1 MGPVSERTTDV
12 VRFRHHPG
20 RGVAGLIVT
29 ISVLTLASVSDWLA
43 LLALP
48 PLAWTVW
55 VWRAG
60 TEADR
65 TGIRVRALA
74 GRKWIPWSRVRGLAT
89 EGDRVAATLT
99 DGATVPLT
107 AVTPAELPRLAA
119 ASGQEVSRVGI
130 NPPST

>member
-1 MGPVSERTTDV
+1 VSERTTDV

-20 RGVAGLIVT
+20 RGVAGLIIT
-29 ISVLTLASVSDWLA
+29 ISVLTLAAVSDWLV

-60 TEADR
+60 TDADR
-65 TGIRVRALA
+65 AGIRVRALA
-74 GRKWIPWSRVRGLAT
+74 GHKWIPWSRVGGLVT
-89 EGDRVAATLT
+89 EGRRVVATLT

-107 AVTPAELPRLAA
+107 AVTPADLPRLAA
-119 ASGQEVSRVGI
+119 ASGREVSAAGS
-130 NPPST
+130 NSPPT